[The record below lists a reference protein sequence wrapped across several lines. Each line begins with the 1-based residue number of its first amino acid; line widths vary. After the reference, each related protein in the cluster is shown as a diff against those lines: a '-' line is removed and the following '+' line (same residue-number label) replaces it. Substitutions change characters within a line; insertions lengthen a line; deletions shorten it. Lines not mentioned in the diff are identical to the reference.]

1 MMMASRNL
9 RGERSIQADPVEPT
23 LSKANL
29 TLTPSGGLRGPRH
42 VQRDMTRDCANGGRE
57 VVNAVGE
64 GKKAARGIH
73 AFLGQADIP
82 APRQPS
88 RLGVNGEPCCSGLEA
103 PIRAHELEELYF
115 NEAEQ
120 HG

>member
-42 VQRDMTRDCANGGRE
+42 VQRDMTRDCANGGRSILLNSVSTRPPPQGSQSRGRAE
-57 VVNAVGE
+57 VLRISRYCV
-64 GKKAARGIH
+64 KH
-73 AFLGQADIP
+73 QPLL
-82 APRQPS
+82 RQ
-88 RLGVNGEPCCSGLEA
+88 
-103 PIRAHELEELYF
+103 
-115 NEAEQ
+115 
-120 HG
+120 